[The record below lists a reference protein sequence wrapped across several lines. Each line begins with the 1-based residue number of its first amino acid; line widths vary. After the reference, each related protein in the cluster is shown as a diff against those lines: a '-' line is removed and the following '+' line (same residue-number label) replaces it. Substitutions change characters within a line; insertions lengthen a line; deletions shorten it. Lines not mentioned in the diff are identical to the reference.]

1 MTKNYLYQIVNLQ
14 LAKMPEGSMS
24 QCIEWFY
31 QESPEVVRQELKS
44 LNLSSDLVT
53 INKNERACFIS
64 KIIHFFKEKCPT
76 FVETLEHEEAKK
88 VNLIS
93 NRFGTKLAKEE
104 EKVERNILNDEFKLE
119 LPFSSLRKKKE
130 PEEVEENSFTIPAL
144 KMPSNEKENEVE
156 EYEENHLKVEEEE
169 VETLQFKELSKE
181 ELIQSLKNTK
191 IELPAKFKNKEDPEV
206 QKEAKV
212 IEELVVQS

>member
-64 KIIHFFKEKCPT
+64 KIIHFFKEKCPN
-76 FVETLEHEEAKK
+76 FVETLAHEEAKK
-88 VNLIS
+88 VDLIS

-104 EKVERNILNDEFKLE
+104 EKVERSDVCMLSVHRIIML
-119 LPFSSLRKKKE
+119 SGSG
-130 PEEVEENSFTIPAL
+130 EVINV
-144 KMPSNEKENEVE
+144 K
-156 EYEENHLKVEEEE
+156 
-169 VETLQFKELSKE
+169 
-181 ELIQSLKNTK
+181 
-191 IELPAKFKNKEDPEV
+191 
-206 QKEAKV
+206 
-212 IEELVVQS
+212 